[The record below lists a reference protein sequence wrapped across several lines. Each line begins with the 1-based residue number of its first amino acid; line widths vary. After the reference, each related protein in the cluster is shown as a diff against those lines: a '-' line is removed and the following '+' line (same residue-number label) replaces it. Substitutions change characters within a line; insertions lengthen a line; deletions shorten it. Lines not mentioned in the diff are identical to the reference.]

1 MQTNPARVAA
11 AVMALTEPGPARR
24 ARRGH
29 GRATL
34 DDVAAVAEV
43 TKITVSR
50 YLREPARVAPA
61 TAERVRAAL
70 AATGY
75 LPNKQAGL
83 LASGRSNIVAALIPN
98 LGHSIFGE
106 TVQALSE
113 ALQATGHEL
122 LLASTGYSPEREEEQ
137 LRTLLGWAPSALVV
151 TGRHHTPGALRL
163 LAEARAAGT
172 PVVEIWDHH
181 PPELTT
187 TQASMAA
194 PMAAPMPFAQIG
206 FDHGAVGQA
215 MAAHLLDA
223 GHRRLAYLDSGLDT
237 DFRAHERGAAFA
249 AEAQRRGAQVQM
261 LRAAVGDPF
270 NAGRQAFDDLGLGG
284 RRRLVSATVA
294 DTATATASA
303 NVPST
308 STSTASAAATA
319 KFPTTDTDT
328 DTATAIACANDHLA
342 CGVLMQALDAGVAVP
357 DDLAVLGFGDFPVGR
372 QLRPALST
380 VRPPSQE
387 IGRATA
393 QALARALATGEPPQS
408 RALPWQ
414 LIARGSTTPRR

>member
-1 MQTNPARVAA
+1 
-11 AVMALTEPGPARR
+11 MALSDTSPVRR

-75 LPNKQAGL
+75 VPNKQAGL

-163 LAEARAAGT
+163 LAEAHAAGT

-181 PPELTT
+181 PQGPKEGPSERPLEGPNAVPDGMPKKAPTP
-187 TQASMAA
+187 A
-194 PMAAPMPFAQIG
+194 PMPIPFAQIG

-223 GHRRLAYLDSGLDT
+223 GHRRLAYLDSGVDT

-249 AEAQRRGAQVQM
+249 AEAQRRGAQVQL
-261 LRAAVGDPF
+261 LRAAQGDPF
-270 NAGRQAFDDLGLGG
+270 DAGRQAFDDLGLGG
-284 RRRLVSATVA
+284 RHRAGA
-294 DTATATASA
+294 PTAL
-303 NVPST
+303 
-308 STSTASAAATA
+308 
-319 KFPTTDTDT
+319 
-328 DTATAIACANDHLA
+328 ACANDHLA
-342 CGVLMQALDAGVAVP
+342 CGVLMQALDAGVRVP

-380 VRPPSQE
+380 VRPPSQQ
-387 IGRATA
+387 IGRETA
-393 QALARALATGEPPQS
+393 RALARALACGEAPVGL
-408 RALPWQ
+408 ALPWQ
-414 LIARGSTTPRR
+414 LLARGSTAPPG

>member
-1 MQTNPARVAA
+1 MQTNPASMAA
-11 AVMALTEPGPARR
+11 AAMALIEPDPPRR

-181 PPELTT
+181 PPELTP
-187 TQASMAA
+187 TQVSMAA
-194 PMAAPMPFAQIG
+194 LMAAPMPFAQIG

-223 GHRRLAYLDSGLDT
+223 GHQRLAYLDSGLDT

-249 AEAQRRGAQVQM
+249 AEAQRRGAQVRL

-270 NAGRQAFDDLGLGG
+270 DAGRQAFDDLGLGG
-284 RRRLVSATVA
+284 RSRSV
-294 DTATATASA
+294 
-303 NVPST
+303 
-308 STSTASAAATA
+308 AAAVNA
-319 KFPTTDTDT
+319 NANANANAHFP
-328 DTATAIACANDHLA
+328 ATAIACANDHLA
-342 CGVLMQALDAGVAVP
+342 CGVLMQALDAGVQVP
-357 DDLAVLGFGDFPVGR
+357 SALAVLGFGDFPVGR

-380 VRPPSQE
+380 VRPPSQQ
-387 IGRATA
+387 IGRETA
-393 QALARALATGEPPQS
+393 LALARALASDEAPVG

-414 LIARGSTTPRR
+414 LLVRGSTAGPA

>member
-11 AVMALTEPGPARR
+11 AVMALTEPGPPRR

-50 YLREPARVAPA
+50 YLREPTRVAPA

-294 DTATATASA
+294 DTAPATASA
-303 NVPST
+303 NVP
-308 STSTASAAATA
+308 ATA
-319 KFPTTDTDT
+319 TA
-328 DTATAIACANDHLA
+328 TATAIACANDHLA

>member
-11 AVMALTEPGPARR
+11 AVMALTEPGPPRR

-50 YLREPARVAPA
+50 YLREPTRVAPA

-206 FDHGAVGQA
+206 FDHGAVGEA

-294 DTATATASA
+294 DTAPATASA
-303 NVPST
+303 NVP
-308 STSTASAAATA
+308 ATA
-319 KFPTTDTDT
+319 TATA
-328 DTATAIACANDHLA
+328 TATAIACANDHLA

>member
-1 MQTNPARVAA
+1 MT
-11 AVMALTEPGPARR
+11 LTDHDADADTSPPRR

-29 GRATL
+29 GRTTL
-34 DDVAAVAEV
+34 DDVATLAEV

-75 LPNKQAGL
+75 VPNKQAGL

-163 LAEARAAGT
+163 LAEAHAAGT

-181 PPELTT
+181 PQAPRRAPKQAPRQASKQRA
-187 TQASMAA
+187 TQALTLAA
-194 PMAAPMPFAQIG
+194 AEAPMPFAQIG
-206 FDHGAVGQA
+206 FDHAAVGQA

-223 GHRRLAYLDSGLDT
+223 GHLRLVYLDSGVDT

-249 AEAQRRGAQVQM
+249 AEAQRRGAQVQL
-261 LRAAVGDPF
+261 LRAAQGDPF
-270 NAGRQAFDDLGLGG
+270 DAGRQAFDDLSLGG
-284 RRRLVSATVA
+284 RQ
-294 DTATATASA
+294 
-303 NVPST
+303 PSG
-308 STSTASAAATA
+308 A
-319 KFPTTDTDT
+319 P
-328 DTATAIACANDHLA
+328 TAIACANDHLA
-342 CGVLMQALDAGVAVP
+342 CGVLMQALDAGVRVP
-357 DDLAVLGFGDFPVGR
+357 DALAVLGFGDFPVGR

-380 VRPPSQE
+380 VRPPSQA
-387 IGRATA
+387 IGRETA
-393 QALARALATGEPPQS
+393 QALARALASGKAPVG

-414 LIARGSTTPRR
+414 LLARGSTAPRR

>member
-1 MQTNPARVAA
+1 MQTNPASGGAA
-11 AVMALTEPGPARR
+11 AMALTAPDPPRR

-50 YLREPARVAPA
+50 YLREPVRVAPA

-151 TGRHHTPGALRL
+151 TGRHHTPGAWRL

-181 PPELTT
+181 PPELMS
-187 TQASMAA
+187 TQVSMQAPMQA

-249 AEAQRRGAQVQM
+249 AEAQRRGAQM
-261 LRAAVGDPF
+261 RLLRAAVGDPF
-270 NAGRQAFDDLGLGG
+270 DAGRQAFDDLRRG
-284 RRRLVSATVA
+284 RRSRSV
-294 DTATATASA
+294 
-303 NVPST
+303 
-308 STSTASAAATA
+308 AATA
-319 KFPTTDTDT
+319 HANTNATANFPV
-328 DTATAIACANDHLA
+328 TAIACANDHLA
-342 CGVLMQALDAGVAVP
+342 CGVLMQALDAGMRVP
-357 DDLAVLGFGDFPVGR
+357 STLAVLGFGDFPVGR

-380 VRPPSQE
+380 VRPPSQQ
-387 IGRATA
+387 IGRETA
-393 QALARALATGEPPQS
+393 LALARALASGEAPVGC
-408 RALPWQ
+408 ALPWQ
-414 LIARGSTTPRR
+414 LIVRGSTAAPN

>member
-1 MQTNPARVAA
+1 
-11 AVMALTEPGPARR
+11 MALTESDPPRR

-75 LPNKQAGL
+75 VPNKQAGL

-163 LAEARAAGT
+163 LSDAHAAGT

-181 PPELTT
+181 PQLPPQPHPPTLKQTRR
-187 TQASMAA
+187 ARAPAA
-194 PMAAPMPFAQIG
+194 PTPVRFAQIG
-206 FDHGAVGQA
+206 FDHGAVGHA
-215 MAAHLLDA
+215 MAGHLLDA
-223 GHRRLAYLDSGLDT
+223 GHRRLAYLDSGVDT

-249 AEAQRRGAQVQM
+249 AEAQRCGAQVQL
-261 LRAAVGDPF
+261 LRAAQGDPF
-270 NAGRQAFDDLGLGG
+270 DAGRQAFDDLGLGG
-284 RRRLVSATVA
+284 RHRAGA
-294 DTATATASA
+294 
-303 NVPST
+303 P
-308 STSTASAAATA
+308 
-319 KFPTTDTDT
+319 
-328 DTATAIACANDHLA
+328 TAIACANDHLA
-342 CGVLMQALDAGVAVP
+342 CGVLMQALDAGLTVP
-357 DDLAVLGFGDFPVGR
+357 ADLAVLGFGDFPVGR

-380 VRPPSQE
+380 VRPPSQA
-387 IGRATA
+387 IGREAA
-393 QALARALATGEPPQS
+393 LALARALASGEAPVGH
-408 RALPWQ
+408 ALPWQ
-414 LIARGSTTPRR
+414 LIARGSTAPPG

>member
-11 AVMALTEPGPARR
+11 AAMALTEPGPARR

-98 LGHSIFGE
+98 LSHSIFGE

-163 LAEARAAGT
+163 LAEAHAAGT

-181 PPELTT
+181 PQLPAQPRPQPVSRLALQAVTT
-187 TQASMAA
+187 PAT
-194 PMAAPMPFAQIG
+194 PIRFAQIG

-223 GHRRLAYLDSGLDT
+223 GHRRLAYLDSGVDT

-249 AEAQRRGAQVQM
+249 AEAQRRGAQVQL
-261 LRAAVGDPF
+261 LRAAHGDPF
-270 NAGRQAFDDLGLGG
+270 DAGRRAFDDLGLGV
-284 RRRLVSATVA
+284 RHPSSA
-294 DTATATASA
+294 
-303 NVPST
+303 P
-308 STSTASAAATA
+308 
-319 KFPTTDTDT
+319 
-328 DTATAIACANDHLA
+328 TAIACANDHLA

-357 DDLAVLGFGDFPVGR
+357 GELAVLGFGDFPVGR

-380 VRPPSQE
+380 VRPPSQA
-387 IGRATA
+387 IGRETA
-393 QALARALATGEPPQS
+393 KALARALASGQAPVG

-414 LIARGSTTPRR
+414 LLARGSTAPRSEPV

>member
-1 MQTNPARVAA
+1 MQTNPASVADA
-11 AVMALTEPGPARR
+11 AMALTEPDPPRR

-70 AATGY
+70 ATTGY

-122 LLASTGYSPEREEEQ
+122 LLASTGYSPEHEEEQ

-151 TGRHHTPGALRL
+151 TGRHHTPGAMRL

-181 PPELTT
+181 PQTPSQ
-187 TQASMAA
+187 TQRQSQRQSSGHT
-194 PMAAPMPFAQIG
+194 PGHTPRQTQMPFAQIG

-223 GHRRLAYLDSGLDT
+223 GHRRLAYLDSGVDT

-249 AEAQRRGAQVQM
+249 AQAQQRGGQVQM

-284 RRRLVSATVA
+284 RRRSV
-294 DTATATASA
+294 
-303 NVPST
+303 
-308 STSTASAAATA
+308 AATA
-319 KFPTTDTDT
+319 AVAA
-328 DTATAIACANDHLA
+328 TATAIACANDHLA
-342 CGVLMQALDAGVAVP
+342 CGVLMQVLDVGLAVP

-393 QALARALATGEPPQS
+393 QALARALASGEAPVG

-414 LIARGSTTPRR
+414 LIARGSTASRR

>member
-11 AVMALTEPGPARR
+11 AALALTEPGPARR

-50 YLREPARVAPA
+50 YLREPTRVAPA

-181 PPELTT
+181 PLELTT
-187 TQASMAA
+187 TQAS
-194 PMAAPMPFAQIG
+194 MAAPMPFAQIG

-294 DTATATASA
+294 DTAPATASA
-303 NVPST
+303 SVP
-308 STSTASAAATA
+308 A
-319 KFPTTDTDT
+319 TDT

>member
-294 DTATATASA
+294 DTAPATASA
-303 NVPST
+303 NVP
-308 STSTASAAATA
+308 
-319 KFPTTDTDT
+319 
-328 DTATAIACANDHLA
+328 ATAIACANDHLA

-414 LIARGSTTPRR
+414 LIARGSTAPRR

>member
-11 AVMALTEPGPARR
+11 AVMALTAPGPARR

-194 PMAAPMPFAQIG
+194 SMAAPMPFAQIG

-270 NAGRQAFDDLGLGG
+270 NAGRQAFDDLGMGG

-294 DTATATASA
+294 DTAPATASA
-303 NVPST
+303 NVP
-308 STSTASAAATA
+308 
-319 KFPTTDTDT
+319 
-328 DTATAIACANDHLA
+328 ATAIACANDHLA

-414 LIARGSTTPRR
+414 LIARGSTAPRR